1 MKKSKINEIE
11 DLSCFGRFY
20 DFVIKFL
27 RNDLTPLQLEAIIEM
42 YQILKQQD
50 NDQKQKENDQIRFL
64 WNVEPIENKPNEA
77 KIVVDCCGNLKP
89 IHHLKKLHLAHVF
102 MEMGA
107 CLFNAIDNYNM
118 DLEEA
123 EIVKKMNGMR
133 TAPLEKINEGASPKT
148 QFNENE
154 IL

>member
-42 YQILKQQD
+42 YQILKDEYNEQI
-50 NDQKQKENDQIRFL
+50 NFSIRVEINEKTRLRENIIHCKG
-64 WNVEPIENKPNEA
+64 NVEPLLNTPQNEIA
-77 KIVVDCCGNLKP
+77 EI
-89 IHHLKKLHLAHVF
+89 F
-102 MEMGA
+102 FEMFKHT
-107 CLFNAIDNYNM
+107 CKVIDKYNM
-118 DLEEA
+118 DNLLLEF
-123 EIVKKMNGMR
+123 KKKDKMR